1 MAKKINISKEFI
13 QYSKIL
19 AEDILGYNECF
30 GGDSDVKRK
39 LKYHSKRCD
48 KILNQ
53 FEN

>member
-1 MAKKINISKEFI
+1 MTKKINISKEFI

-19 AEDILGYNECF
+19 AENILGYNECF
-30 GGDSDVKRK
+30 CGDSDVKK
-39 LKYHSKRCD
+39 LKYHIERCD

>member
-1 MAKKINISKEFI
+1 MIKKINISKEFI
-13 QYSKIL
+13 QYSKNL

-39 LKYHSKRCD
+39 LRYHIKRCD